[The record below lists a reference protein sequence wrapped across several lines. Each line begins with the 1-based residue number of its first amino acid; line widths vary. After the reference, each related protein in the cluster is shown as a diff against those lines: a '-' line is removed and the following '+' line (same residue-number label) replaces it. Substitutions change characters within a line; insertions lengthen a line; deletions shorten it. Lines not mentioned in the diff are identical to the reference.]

1 MMGSDLWWHLA
12 AGRWIWQTGT
22 LNFRDPWS
30 FTAQGQPWLNPE
42 WLSDL
47 IFHAWS
53 SWLGLTSLVWWKW
66 SALVGAFAILFGVL
80 RRLSGSSPAAYVATL
95 FAVAVGAPF
104 FDVRPQLYAILGLAV
119 VLRLALLPS
128 RWRWLLPLVFFLWAN
143 LHSSFI
149 FGLVAL
155 AGILVIARLCGQG
168 TRNALP
174 LWLACLVV
182 GLLNPAGPDAYLF
195 PVGFAAHS
203 ASAFTHIAEWRPPWY
218 PGGIRSPL
226 YYPALGTFAL
236 GVAATF
242 STKLHRR
249 NGHLTFTGVALGLLT
264 LAMSLRSRRF
274 IPLFGVAQALVMA
287 PVLGA
292 LAARLAQRARG
303 HFPRFAHPYPWRLLA
318 PALALALA
326 AYHLLPYPLSSRAF
340 LYLTSQD
347 SFPVEA
353 MNVIEAN
360 HLTGKVFAYYEWGG
374 YLDLRSDGRLQV
386 YIDGRAGTVFDELT
400 YRDYTRVLGLTKGWE
415 DIVTASGA
423 EFFLWPRRHHQ
434 QVEGLRASGQWRLI
448 YADHVATLLARAD
461 LPVPSPLLPS
471 PASAWRELAGL
482 GRLGCPQI
490 TRRRAALRARPD
502 HDAQPTGGVRVA
514 GQCPG
519 PQRAHEPGR
528 GHPRPLPEVLP
539 RSLPPPGALGLVP
552 QPRRGTS
559 VIAPSA
565 PRRPPPGHLQLSMFW
580 RRARCASG
588 ISIVVLMEGRCFAQ
602 RGPASHRLRNTNSF
616 CVP

>member
-1 MMGSDLWWHLA
+1 MSQKIHLSSGATGAIGAAAAAPPVSSAPQPRDDAEPWPVAALWLLAGLLTWWSFGFTTMMGSDLWWHLA

-434 QVEGLRASGQWRLI
+434 QVEALRASGQWRLI

-471 PASAWRELAGL
+471 PASAWRELAL
-482 GRLGCPQI
+482 GWAASGAHKLPAAEQHFERALTMMPNL
-490 TRRRAALRARPD
+490 RAACEWLANVQARSAHMSQAEATLDRCQRSFPNPSRRQELLAWFRSRAE
-502 HDAQPTGGVRVA
+502 A
-514 GQCPG
+514 
-519 PQRAHEPGR
+519 
-528 GHPRPLPEVLP
+528 
-539 RSLPPPGALGLVP
+539 PP
-552 QPRRGTS
+552 
-559 VIAPSA
+559 
-565 PRRPPPGHLQLSMFW
+565 
-580 RRARCASG
+580 
-588 ISIVVLMEGRCFAQ
+588 
-602 RGPASHRLRNTNSF
+602 
-616 CVP
+616 